1 MEKENYINSNMEDK
15 INLDKILKEKEEKI
29 KKRENDLETAAIR
42 IENQINILN
51 NKEKFLQTEKENL
64 VKFYT
69 KLNNDKNMLEKE
81 KQIIEENRKNY
92 LGKMRIVDNLRT
104 AYVQNQL
111 NNTNKTFNNYND
123 IENDY
128 KNNMFSATNMTNTT
142 SFFNT
147 TNLNHLYN
155 TSNMNFNK
163 NINTINTMNNNAF
176 ANAAFKSN
184 LKPINAEE
192 SFNGLKEELK
202 KIHENNNGKNVFNN
216 YLLNEDN
223 YLKESNDKL
232 KNQLKET
239 YEKINNNSKQIFE
252 GEFDKD
258 S

>member
-1 MEKENYINSNMEDK
+1 M
-15 INLDKILKEKEEKI
+15 
-29 KKRENDLETAAIR
+29 
-42 IENQINILN
+42 
-51 NKEKFLQTEKENL
+51 F
-64 VKFYT
+64 
-69 KLNNDKNMLEKE
+69 EKE

-111 NNTNKTFNNYND
+111 NNTNKTFNNLND
-123 IENDY
+123 NENDY

-163 NINTINTMNNNAF
+163 NINTINSMNNNPF

-192 SFNGLKEELK
+192 SFNVLKEELK
-202 KIHENNNGKNVFNN
+202 KIHDDNNGKNVFNN
-216 YLLNEDN
+216 YLINEDN
-223 YLKESNDKL
+223 YLKESNEKL
-232 KNQLKET
+232 VNQLKET
-239 YEKINNNSKQIFE
+239 YDKINSNSKAVFE
-252 GEFDKD
+252 GEN
-258 S
+258 SQ

>member
-1 MEKENYINSNMEDK
+1 
-15 INLDKILKEKEEKI
+15 
-29 KKRENDLETAAIR
+29 
-42 IENQINILN
+42 
-51 NKEKFLQTEKENL
+51 
-64 VKFYT
+64 
-69 KLNNDKNMLEKE
+69 
-81 KQIIEENRKNY
+81 
-92 LGKMRIVDNLRT
+92 
-104 AYVQNQL
+104 
-111 NNTNKTFNNYND
+111 
-123 IENDY
+123 
-128 KNNMFSATNMTNTT
+128 MFSATNMTNTT